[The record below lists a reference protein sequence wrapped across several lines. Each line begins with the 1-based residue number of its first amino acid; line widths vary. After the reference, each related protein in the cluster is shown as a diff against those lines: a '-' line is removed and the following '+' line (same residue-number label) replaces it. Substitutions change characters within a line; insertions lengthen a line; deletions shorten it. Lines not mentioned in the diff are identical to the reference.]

1 MIQFQMYV
9 LMNYDSVL
17 PVVFMNT
24 LHHIISKQGV
34 PFEQLQLFQAEDIK
48 QDYDTGKDDI
58 TMVTFRMDYDK
69 IDSLENAINSSCG
82 RKFDFYKQ

>member
-1 MIQFQMYV
+1 MYV
-9 LMNYDSVL
+9 LTNYDSFS
-17 PVVFMNT
+17 PIGFTNT
-24 LHHIISKQGV
+24 LHPVISKQGF
-34 PFEQLQLFQAEDIK
+34 PLKQLQLFQAEDIK

-58 TMVTFRMDYDK
+58 TMVTFRLDYDK